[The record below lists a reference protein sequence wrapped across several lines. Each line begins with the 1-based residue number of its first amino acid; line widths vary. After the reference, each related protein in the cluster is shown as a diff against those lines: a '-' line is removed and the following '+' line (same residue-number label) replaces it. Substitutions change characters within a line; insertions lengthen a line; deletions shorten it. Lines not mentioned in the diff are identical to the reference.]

1 MNPRFP
7 ASIYKQE
14 ENPKMKKKIL
24 VLLLALCMLAGLL
37 SGCGQTAAQTSEPP
51 AEESP
56 APTEDAAET
65 STPETREFT
74 DSTGR
79 TVTVPYEVTKV
90 AISGPL
96 TQVYA
101 IPLVGDLMVG
111 VSNYIAEDIA
121 LYLPDYISELP
132 ELGQLYGGKGEMDLE
147 ALLAADPDVVIDVGD
162 TKDGIAEDMDSLTE
176 QTGIPFVHI
185 DATVETAPEAY
196 RMLGELTGKTEK
208 AEELATW
215 CEETYAMM
223 TDMMAKV
230 DADGARKSLLYCL
243 GDKGLNVIAKG
254 SYHAETINLMSDNLA
269 DLPEVVS
276 SGNGNEVDLE
286 QIMVWNPDVIIF
298 APDTIYDTVSSDT
311 AWQQLTAISSGNY
324 YKTPYGPYGW
334 LSSPPSVQRYLG
346 MLWLGA
352 LLYPDYCEY
361 DLQTEITEYY
371 KLFYEC
377 DLTQEMYDNLM
388 VGAMPAE

>member
-1 MNPRFP
+1 
-7 ASIYKQE
+7 
-14 ENPKMKKKIL
+14 MKRRIL
-24 VLLLALCMLAGLL
+24 VLLLALCLLAGLI
-37 SGCGQTAAQTSEPP
+37 SGCGQPAAETSEPP
-51 AEESP
+51 AEDTAP
-56 APTEDAAET
+56 ATEPAAEET
-65 STPETREFT
+65 TPETREFT

-101 IPLVGDLMVG
+101 IPLVGELMVG

-121 LYLPDYISELP
+121 LYLPEYISTLP

-147 ALLAADPDVVIDVGD
+147 ALLAAGPDVVIDVGD

-185 DATVETAPEAY
+185 DATVEAAPEAY
-196 RMLGELTGKTEK
+196 RMLGELTGQTEK

-243 GDKGLNVIAKG
+243 GDKGLNVIAEG
-254 SYHAETINLMSDNLA
+254 SYHAETINLLSDNLA
-269 DLPEVVS
+269 KLPEVVS
-276 SGNGNEVDLE
+276 SGLGNEVDLE
-286 QIMVWNPDVIIF
+286 QILVWDPDVIIF
-298 APDTIYDTVSSDT
+298 APDTIYDTVATDT
-311 AWQQLTAISSGNY
+311 AWQQLSAISGGNY

-361 DLQTEITEYY
+361 DLQTEVTEYY
-371 KLFYEC
+371 ELFYQCE
-377 DLTQEMYDNLM
+377 LTQEMYDNLM
-388 VGAMPAE
+388 AGAMPEE

>member
-1 MNPRFP
+1 
-7 ASIYKQE
+7 
-14 ENPKMKKKIL
+14 MKRRIL
-24 VLLLALCMLAGLL
+24 VMLLALCLLAGLL
-37 SGCGQTAAQTSEPP
+37 SGCGQAGTQTTEPP
-51 AEESP
+51 AEDTAP
-56 APTEDAAET
+56 ATEPAAEET
-65 STPETREFT
+65 TPETREFT

-101 IPLVGDLMVG
+101 IPLVGELMVG

-121 LYLPDYISELP
+121 LYLPEYISTLP

-196 RMLGELTGKTEK
+196 RLLGELTGQTEK

-230 DADGARKSLLYCL
+230 DADGARRSLLYCL
-243 GDKGLNVIAKG
+243 GDKGLNVIAEG
-254 SYHAETINLMSDNLA
+254 SYHAETINLMSENLA
-269 DLPEVVS
+269 VVPEVVS
-276 SGNGNEVDLE
+276 SGMGNEVDME
-286 QIMVWNPDVIIF
+286 QLLVWNPDVIIF
-298 APDTIYDTVSSDT
+298 APDTIYDTVADNST
-311 AWQQLTAISSGNY
+311 WQQLNAISSGNY

-361 DLQTEITEYY
+361 DLQTEVTEYY
-371 KLFYEC
+371 KLFYQC
-377 DLTQEMYDNLM
+377 DLTQEMYDDLM
-388 VGAMPAE
+388 EGAMPTE